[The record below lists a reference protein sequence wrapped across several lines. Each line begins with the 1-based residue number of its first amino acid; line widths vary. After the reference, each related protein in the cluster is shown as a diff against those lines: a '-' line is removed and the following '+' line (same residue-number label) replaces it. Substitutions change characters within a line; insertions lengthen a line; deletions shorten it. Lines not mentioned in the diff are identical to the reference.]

1 MIQTPAFRNINI
13 FFLIQTYGSYIYT
26 VQKIILRP
34 AGPRF
39 ITAMTGGGRWLQE
52 GTQGEERGGQRGTPL
67 LFFLSF
73 LSGEAGYTHI
83 LREVSKVCTLFQIPS
98 VPLRPQYTAPRT
110 LILSHFHWIVTMHT
124 HIQSITP
131 FALSPSHSLPFT
143 HIFPFFSCSLFR
155 LFLRV
160 TLPIFFSF
168 FFFFSL
174 FSHLHSRARSCLSC
188 SHTQQHLNIVF
199 SVIIKRNNDNI

>member
-52 GTQGEERGGQRGTPL
+52 GTQGEERGGQRGT
-67 LFFLSF
+67 LFFF
-73 LSGEAGYTHI
+73 LPSLFLLGGWIYTH
-83 LREVSKVCTLFQIPS
+83 LTGGRRS
-98 VPLRPQYTAPRT
+98 VHCFFFRYRPFHSAPNTRPLASF
-110 LILSHFHWIVTMHT
+110 ILSHFHWMHAHT
-124 HIQSITP
+124 HSITP
-131 FALSPSHSLPFT
+131 FSLSLSPFHSRTFFPSFFLT
-143 HIFPFFSCSLFR
+143 HLLCL
-155 LFLRV
+155 
-160 TLPIFFSF
+160 TLPIFFLSSF
-168 FFFFSL
+168 FFPFQSFTL
-174 FSHLHSRARSCLSC
+174 ARSCLSC
-188 SHTQQHLNIVF
+188 SHIQQHLNIVF